1 MGLIEPASHLSEE
14 AQRFLADFVPL
25 PPLDPTDLDAV
36 ETARRMSLA
45 NWVSFN
51 EGLEGPWISRTSAI
65 AGVPVV
71 TFAADEQALGAEKV
85 MVHLHGG
92 AFVLGS
98 PTASA
103 ALAVGVAQRTG
114 IPGVSVDY
122 RLAPEHRCPAGLT
135 DIVNVCLDLL
145 ASRRLAAIYGESA
158 GANLSLAA
166 AVSLRDRGAKLPN
179 RLGLLSPWVDLTCSG
194 DTYRTLSSTD
204 PVLGTLD
211 PPAFAAAY
219 AGSDTASPEASPLFA
234 DLAGLPP
241 ALIQTGSRELLL
253 SDSCRLEAV
262 LRRAGVPV
270 ELSVWDGLWHG
281 WQLRHHLAEARE
293 ALDEL
298 AVFLTGS
305 RSQLPPKRAID
316 SQ

>member
-1 MGLIEPASHLSEE
+1 MGPIKPASHLSEE
-14 AQRFLADFVPL
+14 AQQFLADFVPL
-25 PPLDPTDLDAV
+25 PPLDPTDLAAV
-36 ETARRMSLA
+36 TTARRMSLA
-45 NWVSFN
+45 SWVALN
-51 EGLEGPWISRTSAI
+51 EGLEGPWISRPSTI

-71 TFAADEQALGAEKV
+71 TFAVDEQALSAEQV

-114 IPGVSVDY
+114 VPVVSVDY

-135 DIVNVCLDLL
+135 DIVNVCLDVA
-145 ASRRLAAIYGESA
+145 ASRRLVAVYGESA

-166 AVSLRDRGAKLPN
+166 AIALRDRGAALPD

-194 DTYRTLSSTD
+194 DTYRTLSSVD

-211 PPAFAAAY
+211 PPAFAAVY
-219 AGSDTASPEASPLFA
+219 AGADTAGPEASPLFA

-253 SDSCRLEAV
+253 SDSCRLEAS

-281 WQLRHHLAEARE
+281 WQLRHHLPEAGQ
-293 ALDEL
+293 ALDHL
-298 AVFLTGS
+298 SAFMTGS
-305 RSQLPPKRAID
+305 RS
-316 SQ
+316 

>member
-1 MGLIEPASHLSEE
+1 MGLIEPATHLSEE
-14 AQRFLADFVPL
+14 AQQFLADFVPL

-45 NWVSFN
+45 NWVAFN
-51 EGLEGPWISRTSAI
+51 EGLEGPWISRPSTI

-71 TFAADEQALGAEKV
+71 TFAADEQALGAEQV

-114 IPGVSVDY
+114 VPVVSVDY

-135 DIVNVCLDLL
+135 DIVNVCLDVL
-145 ASRRLAAIYGESA
+145 ASRRLAAVYGESA

-166 AVSLRDRGAKLPN
+166 AVALRDRGAVLPG

-194 DTYRTLSSTD
+194 DTYRTLASAD

-211 PPAFAAAY
+211 PPAFAAVY
-219 AGSDTASPEASPLFA
+219 AGPDTASPEASPLFA

-253 SDSCRLEAV
+253 SDSCRLEAA

-281 WQLRHHLAEARE
+281 WQLRHHLPEAGR
-293 ALDEL
+293 ALDDL
-298 AVFLTGS
+298 AGFLMS
-305 RSQLPPKRAID
+305 
-316 SQ
+316 

>member
-14 AQRFLADFVPL
+14 ARRFLADFAAL

-45 NWVSFN
+45 GWVALN
-51 EGLEGPWISRTSAI
+51 DGLDGPWISRSSKI
-65 AGVPVV
+65 AGVPVES
-71 TFAADEQALGAEKV
+71 FAADEQALNAEQV
-85 MVHLHGG
+85 IVHLHGG

-114 IPGVSVDY
+114 VPVVSVDY
-122 RLAPEHRCPAGLT
+122 RLAPEHRCPAGLI
-135 DIVNVCLDLL
+135 DIVNVCLELQT
-145 ASRRLAAIYGESA
+145 SQRLTAIYGESA
-158 GANLSLAA
+158 GANLSLAT
-166 AVSLRDRGAKLPN
+166 AVVLRDRGAMLPG

-194 DTYRTLSSTD
+194 DTYRTLSSAD

-211 PPAFAAAY
+211 PPAFAAVY
-219 AGSDTASPEASPLFA
+219 AGQDTANPEASPLFA

-253 SDSCRLEAV
+253 SDSCRLEAA
-262 LRRAGVPV
+262 LRRAGVAV

-281 WQLRHHLAEARE
+281 WQLRHHLPEAGQ
-293 ALDEL
+293 ALDDL
-298 AVFLTGS
+298 AAFLMG
-305 RSQLPPKRAID
+305 
-316 SQ
+316 

>member
-1 MGLIEPASHLSEE
+1 MGPIEPASHLSEE
-14 AQRFLADFVPL
+14 ARQFLADFATL

-36 ETARRMSLA
+36 VTARRMSLA
-45 NWVSFN
+45 SWVALN
-51 EGLEGPWISRTSAI
+51 EGLGGPWISRPSKI

-71 TFAADEQALGAEKV
+71 AFAVDEQALNAEQV
-85 MVHLHGG
+85 IVHLHGG

-103 ALAVGVAQRTG
+103 ALAVGVTQRTG
-114 IPGVSVDY
+114 VPVVSVDY
-122 RLAPEHRCPAGLT
+122 RLAPEHRCPAGLA
-135 DIVNVCLDLL
+135 DIVNVCLELL
-145 ASRRLAAIYGESA
+145 ASRQLAAIYGESA

-166 AVSLRDRGAKLPN
+166 AVALRDRDAPLPG

-194 DTYRTLSSTD
+194 DTYRTLSSAD

-211 PPAFAAAY
+211 PPAFAAVY
-219 AGSDTASPEASPLFA
+219 AGQDTAGPEASPLFA

-253 SDSCRLEAV
+253 SDSCRLEDA
-262 LRRAGVPV
+262 LRRAGVAV

-281 WQLRHHLAEARE
+281 WQLRHHIPEAGQ
-293 ALDEL
+293 ALDDL
-298 AVFLTGS
+298 ATFLGA
-305 RSQLPPKRAID
+305 R
-316 SQ
+316 

>member
-14 AQRFLADFVPL
+14 SRQFLADLAAL
-25 PPLDPTDLDAV
+25 PPLDPTDLAAV

-45 NWVSFN
+45 NWVAVN
-51 EGLEGPWISRTSAI
+51 EGLEGPWISRPSTI
-65 AGVPVV
+65 AEVPVV
-71 TFAADEQALGAEKV
+71 TFAADEQALSAGQV

-114 IPGVSVDY
+114 VPVVSVDY

-135 DIVNVCLDLL
+135 DVVNVCLELL

-166 AVSLRDRGAKLPN
+166 AVALRDRGAMLPD

-194 DTYRTLSSTD
+194 DTYRTLASAD

-211 PPAFAAAY
+211 PPAFAAVY
-219 AGSDTASPEASPLFA
+219 AGRDTAGPEPSPLFA
-234 DLAGLPP
+234 DLAGLPR

-253 SDSCRLEAV
+253 SDSCRLEDA
-262 LRRAGVPV
+262 LRRARVPV
-270 ELSVWDGLWHG
+270 ELTVWDGLWHG
-281 WQLRHHLAEARE
+281 WQLRHHLPEARK
-293 ALDEL
+293 ALDDL
-298 AVFLTGS
+298 AAFLAG
-305 RSQLPPKRAID
+305 
-316 SQ
+316 